1 MAQSATSHALFRP
14 EAEAKLHRP
23 DDLAGTLRL
32 VAPGHFAALCVLCLA
47 AIAAILG
54 TIFVRVPISVTG
66 AGVILSS
73 KGVLE
78 FTIAADHEGRVVEML
93 VDVGQ
98 RVAPG
103 QAIARIVQPTL
114 QTELKLAEG
123 ELDLVTQEQERVR
136 TLQKEATRIFGTV
149 RQQQESTSRE
159 TIDLLEQRRDLL
171 SKLVDGV
178 EALRK
183 SGNATF
189 ERYLQVRADLAQALE
204 RIATEKG
211 RLLSVTLESYEKQ
224 AQYEREL
231 QSLETRRAQAERQI
245 GRLKDRIS
253 KDSWV
258 RSTEYGIVSEMKV
271 FPGDLIRFDTPLV
284 SLLPVDESFSA
295 FRPGSTRLVAAIF
308 VPAKDGKKVRTG
320 MPALI
325 DPSSVRRDVF
335 GSIRGVVTKT
345 SDVAVS
351 PEQMRHTLRNDDLVR
366 KLTAEGP
373 RFLMVVELERD
384 PKTASGFRW
393 TTSAGPDAQITAGT
407 LLDGQIH
414 TERASLLS
422 LLIPALKELL
432 RGPDQQHDTF

>member
-1 MAQSATSHALFRP
+1 MSQSALFRP
-14 EAEAKLHRP
+14 EAEAKLQRP

-32 VAPGHFAALCVLCLA
+32 VEPGHFAALCALCLA
-47 AIAAILG
+47 ALLAVAG
-54 TIFVRVPISVTG
+54 TIFIRVPLSVSGTG
-66 AGVILSS
+66 VLLSS

-78 FTIAADHEGRVVEML
+78 FTVAADHEGRIVEML

-98 RVAPG
+98 RVKPG

-123 ELDLVTQEQERVR
+123 ELDLVSHEEARVR
-136 TLQKEATRIFGTV
+136 TLQTEATRIFTTV
-149 RQQQESTSRE
+149 RQQQEATSRE
-159 TIDLLEQRRDLL
+159 TITLLEQRRDLL
-171 SKLVDGV
+171 AKLVDGV

-211 RLLSVTLESYEKQ
+211 RLLTITMEGYEKQ

-231 QSLETRRAQAERQI
+231 QALETRRAQAERQI
-245 GRLKDRIS
+245 DRLKDRIG
-253 KDSWV
+253 KETWV
-258 RSTEYGIVSEMKV
+258 RTTEYGIVSEMKV

-308 VPAKDGKKVRTG
+308 VPAKDGKKVRLG

-325 DPSSVRRDVF
+325 DPTSVRRDVF
-335 GSIRGVVTKT
+335 GSVRGTVIKT

-384 PKTASGFRW
+384 PATISGLRW
-393 TTSAGPDAQITAGT
+393 TTSEGPDAQITAGT
-407 LLDGQIH
+407 LLEGQIH
-414 TERASLLS
+414 TERPSLLG

-432 RGPDQQHDTF
+432 RGPDINRDSL

>member
-1 MAQSATSHALFRP
+1 MTIHSLFRP

-23 DDLAGTLRL
+23 EDIAGTLRL
-32 VAPGHFAALCVLCLA
+32 VGGGHFAALCVLCLA
-47 AIAAILG
+47 AIAAIVG
-54 TIFVRVPISVTG
+54 TLFVRVPISVTG
-66 AGVILSS
+66 TGVLLSS

-78 FTIAADHEGRVVEML
+78 FTVAAAHEGRVVEML

-98 RVAPG
+98 RVVPG
-103 QAIARIVQPTL
+103 QAVAQIVLPGL

-123 ELDLVTQEQERVR
+123 ELELVTHEEERVR
-136 TLQKEATRIFGTV
+136 TLQGEATRIFTSV
-149 RQQQESTSRE
+149 RQQQEATSRE

-171 SKLVDGV
+171 AKLVDGV

-211 RLLSVTLESYEKQ
+211 RLLGFTLESYEKQ

-231 QSLETRRAQAERQI
+231 QALATRRAQAERQI
-245 GRLKDRIS
+245 GRLKDRLG
-253 KDSWV
+253 KETWV

-271 FPGDLIRFDTPLV
+271 FPGDLVRFDTALV
-284 SLLPVDESFSA
+284 SLLPVDESFST
-295 FRPGSTRLVAAIF
+295 FRPGGTRLVAAIF
-308 VPAKDGKKVRTG
+308 VPARDGKKVRTG
-320 MPALI
+320 MPALV

-335 GSIRGVVTKT
+335 GSISGTVTKT

-351 PEQMRHTLRNDDLVR
+351 PEQMRHTLRNDDLAR

-373 RFLMVVELERD
+373 RFLMVVELDRD
-384 PKTASGFRW
+384 PKTISRYRW
-393 TTSAGPDAQITAGT
+393 TTSEGPDAQITAGT
-407 LLDGQIH
+407 LLEAQIH
-414 TERASLLS
+414 TERASLLG

-432 RGPDQQHDTF
+432 RGPNLHHDAL

>member
-1 MAQSATSHALFRP
+1 MSRQALFRP
-14 EAEAKLHRP
+14 EAEAKLQRP

-32 VAPGHFAALCVLCLA
+32 VGPGHFAALCILCLA
-47 AIAAILG
+47 ALLAIVG
-54 TIFVRVPISVTG
+54 TVFVRVPLSVSGTG
-66 AGVILSS
+66 VLLSS

-78 FTIAADHEGRVVEML
+78 FTVAADHEGRIVEML

-98 RVAPG
+98 RVKPG
-103 QAIARIVQPTL
+103 QAVARIVQPAL

-123 ELDLVTQEQERVR
+123 ELDLVTQEQARVR
-136 TLQKEATRIFGTV
+136 TLQTEATRIFTSV
-149 RQQQESTSRE
+149 RQQQEATSRE
-159 TIDLLEQRRDLL
+159 TIGLLEQRRDLL
-171 SKLVDGV
+171 AKLADGV

-189 ERYLQVRADLAQALE
+189 ERYLQVRADLAQSLE

-211 RLLSVTLESYEKQ
+211 RLLTITLEGYEKQ

-231 QSLETRRAQAERQI
+231 QALETRRAQAERQI
-245 GRLKDRIS
+245 DRLKDRIS
-253 KDSWV
+253 KETWV
-258 RSTEYGIVSEMKV
+258 RTTEYGIVSEMKV

-308 VPAKDGKKVRTG
+308 VPAKDGKKVRLG

-325 DPSSVRRDVF
+325 DPTSVRRDVF
-335 GSIRGVVTKT
+335 GSVRGTVIKT

-384 PKTASGFRW
+384 PATVSGLRW
-393 TTSAGPDAQITAGT
+393 TTSEGPDAQITAGT
-407 LLDGQIH
+407 LLEGQIH
-414 TERASLLS
+414 TERASLLG

-432 RGPDQQHDTF
+432 RGPDINRDAL